1 MLWGYQRGLGSQDC
15 VCWNLG
21 CQVCVCVCV
30 EDRVGGWIKARPVS
44 GPQCASIGVWGSTTV
59 EALTMVSGGRVF
71 FHLGEGWGVRHRGEK
86 AMGKRVATLT
96 TEHAQ

>member
-1 MLWGYQRGLGSQDC
+1 M
-15 VCWNLG
+15 
-21 CQVCVCVCV
+21 CVCV